1 MKIFIFFQITN
12 FSNTC
17 KIKFLIYHVS
27 FIFSY
32 PYQEIK
38 FFLNGVIKK
47 NRMSDSDDFDES
59 TSEFDESPI
68 SPVLAPVRKGK
79 KSRSEKKSA
88 PKNISSDESNSDFE
102 ESPTSPNLARK
113 SKKVVKQRKTPSKGK
128 SMGKKGRSSTPPP
141 PSSDEEVEE
150 KEREEE
156 KEKKEDKKVKEEG
169 RVEKIERPVEKV
181 IFKAEFTA
189 GYVIRQVLEFYEKL
203 LIHSI
208 PFYFKE
214 RDISI
219 VTGTINNKAGRHM
232 ISMMELFTDDILDY
246 YLDMDLVNIE
256 GDDESDSCYVE
267 QFSIDLIKSILKSIT
282 KTCSILIS
290 KTTTSD
296 TVHMVIKANAV
307 VKTGIK
313 SAKYQITEHNLSMFD
328 DLPPVPNVK
337 IDTSEFNTSIKGM
350 SKDTNYTSFKVFPS
364 GVYLSY
370 HSPDGAVMKHG
381 SFGTGVPDTIEEM
394 DRTDPDDFLETR
406 VSGGTIKALQK
417 IHGMSSNSIL
427 KITSARDG
435 YLQIRH
441 KIGDFGEHRIYLI
454 DNS

>member
-1 MKIFIFFQITN
+1 
-12 FSNTC
+12 
-17 KIKFLIYHVS
+17 
-27 FIFSY
+27 
-32 PYQEIK
+32 
-38 FFLNGVIKK
+38 
-47 NRMSDSDDFDES
+47 MSDSDDFDES
-59 TSEFDESPI
+59 TSEFAESPT
-68 SPVLAPVRKGK
+68 SPILSSKSKKDRVKRSINVKKPV
-79 KSRSEKKSA
+79 

-102 ESPTSPNLARK
+102 ESPNLEGRSK
-113 SKKVVKQRKTPSKGK
+113 SANKGKKVVKQRKTPPKGK
-128 SMGKKGRSSTPPP
+128 SKKGRSSTPLP
-141 PSSDEEVEE
+141 PSSDEEGAVDEE
-150 KEREEE
+150 KER
-156 KEKKEDKKVKEEG
+156 KKGEVKKVKEERRERG
-169 RVEKIERPVEKV
+169 VEKIERPIEKV

-219 VTGTINNKAGRHM
+219 VTGTVNNKAGRHM

-328 DLPPVPNVK
+328 DLPEKPNVK

-394 DRTDPDDFLETR
+394 DQTDPDDFLETR

-427 KITSARDG
+427 KISSVRDG

-441 KIGDFGEHRIYLI
+441 KIGDFGDHRIYLI